1 METPP
6 SCGVSTSTAKEPETR
21 PVTTPLRASDHL
33 ARRNRVRGLPYRPRR
48 RRCSRRRIGPT
59 TQRRLSRRP
68 RPRIHETRPSQR
80 PVPRRS
86 RLPLGHNPPRHH
98 PRDTRAE
105 AKARLS
111 LRVAA
116 HLPFAHLET
125 RRVVGRRS
133 LRQAQPEDPLSRS
146 WENRGD
152 HEDVGPRSSSC
163 VLLTPATADR
173 RPATRRSRFPNRCNA
188 ATTRPWLLQA
198 SRSGASRAW
207 HISRIGVV
215 AGQTR
220 SQAASLQAPAGLS
233 DERGAAGPTP
243 SPASLAP
250 PP

>member
-1 METPP
+1 MTEPSIAMETPP

-33 ARRNRVRGLPYRPRR
+33 APGSTKPGSLRDRCRGAQDCPPR
-48 RRCSRRRIGPT
+48 
-59 TQRRLSRRP
+59 TQ
-68 RPRIHETRPSQR
+68 
-80 PVPRRS
+80 
-86 RLPLGHNPPRHH
+86 PPRHH

>member
-1 METPP
+1 MTEPSIAMETPP

-33 ARRNRVRGLPYRPRR
+33 APGSTKPGSLRDRCRGAQD
-48 RRCSRRRIGPT
+48 C
-59 TQRRLSRRP
+59 
-68 RPRIHETRPSQR
+68 
-80 PVPRRS
+80 
-86 RLPLGHNPPRHH
+86 PLGHNRPRHH

-198 SRSGASRAW
+198 SCRRSGTPFLTPAFVVGGSRD
-207 HISRIGVV
+207 HRVIGDPR
-215 AGQTR
+215 QLHR
-220 SQAASLQAPAGLS
+220 
-233 DERGAAGPTP
+233 
-243 SPASLAP
+243 
-250 PP
+250 